1 MGELEGKVAIVTG
14 AARGLGRCEALALAE
29 QGARVVVNELGV
41 AADGSGRDEGPAREV
56 CDEIKSRGGEAVPHF
71 GDVADWDDA
80 RGMIETAVDAFGELN
95 ILVNNA
101 GFCRDVILHK
111 MSEQDFD
118 SVVRVHL
125 KGHFCTIRHAVA
137 YWRDR
142 AKSEGKAPYGR
153 MVSTA
158 SESYLF
164 SQPGQPNYAPAKAG
178 VVSLTMG
185 AAQLMEKYGITANV
199 FIPRARTRMNADGVF
214 AAMFAKPEEG
224 FDNFAPENATPLV
237 SYLAS
242 PRAANISGYVFVIW
256 GRSMRVIHGPQL
268 GEEWTSDERWNLDS
282 IDSVLQP
289 FMEGRGGVVEGGYAL
304 PPM

>member
-1 MGELEGKVAIVTG
+1 MGELEGKVAVVTG
-14 AARGLGRCEALALAE
+14 AARGLGRCEALALARE
-29 QGARVVVNELGV
+29 GARVVVNDLGV
-41 AADGSGRDEGPAREV
+41 ASDGSGRDEGPANAV
-56 CDEIKSRGGEAVPHF
+56 CDEIKAMGGEAVPHF
-71 GDVADWDDA
+71 GDCADWNDA
-80 RGMIETAVDAFGELN
+80 KGMITKAVETFGEMN

-111 MSEQDFD
+111 MTEHDFD

-125 KGHFCTIRHAVA
+125 KGHFCTIRHAVE
-137 YWRDR
+137 YWRDK
-142 AKSEGKAPYGR
+142 AKSDGTAPYGR

-178 VVSLTMG
+178 VISLTMG

-199 FIPRARTRMNADGVF
+199 FIPRARTRMNEDGVF

-224 FDNFAPENATPLV
+224 FDNFAPENTAPLV

-242 PRAANISGYVFVIW
+242 PRAGNISGYVFIVW
-256 GRSMRVIHGPQL
+256 GKSLRVIHSPQL
-268 GEEWTSDERWNLDS
+268 GEEWTTDAQWNHDS
-282 IDSVLQP
+282 IDAALQP
-289 FMEGRGGVVEGGYAL
+289 FMKDRGGVVEGGYSV